1 MPVDWNTTKKLNIFK
16 EIVKVTDRAFMPF
29 YLCQKF
35 RTLMTSKKNVYP
47 QNHTTMTA
55 IGPLSSV
62 PRNSGSDSALLR
74 LERNNQSLLSL
85 EEKLRSYVCEPKTRR
100 LYDRMESIKQS
111 LQNLKNSNL
120 EIIRALKDHSLFYEE
135 AKDRILQQLETYKT
149 LELKVLEY
157 IGMAKLHC

>member
-1 MPVDWNTTKKLNIFK
+1 MSKISYLNHAKKMFI
-16 EIVKVTDRAFMPF
+16 P
-29 YLCQKF
+29 
-35 RTLMTSKKNVYP
+35 KNY
-47 QNHTTMTA
+47 TTMTA
-55 IGPLSSV
+55 IGPVSGV

-85 EEKLRSYVCEPKTRR
+85 EEKLKSYVCEPKTRR
-100 LYDRMESIKQS
+100 LYDRMETIKQS

-135 AKDRILQQLETYKT
+135 AKERILQQLETYKT